1 MYLKHLNYILKVAEL
16 GSITKASNELYIS
29 QPSLTKAILSLER
42 EYNIK
47 IFERTKT
54 GIAVTV
60 QGKQFIN
67 YAKNVVLSAESLEE
81 AFRYNWK
88 SNQAQLSVASQKLD
102 FIPQVFLNMYNKYN
116 THSLEFE
123 LFESH
128 RHNVILSVQK
138 GDCNLGLLVQ
148 TNKEAKAF
156 DWKLK
161 YTNLEVE
168 YLDSSDVYVIVG
180 PKSKLYNNSSVTFKD
195 VEELPHI
202 CIDFDNIT
210 KVELKN
216 HSEAFH
222 INFKK
227 VIFCNSFSL
236 CKQLLQNTDMILFAS
251 KWILSFFKN
260 SDIKV
265 FQIKNN
271 MRFVNNL
278 IYIKRKYEPLSPIET
293 QFLMEVKKTINV
305 NAFNLRYNSKGI
317 Q

>member
-16 GSITKASNELYIS
+16 GSITKASQELFIS
-29 QPSLTKAILSLER
+29 QPTLTKVILSFEKQ
-42 EYNIK
+42 YNIK

-54 GIAVTV
+54 GITVTV
-60 QGKQFIN
+60 QGKRFLN
-67 YAKNVVLSAESLEE
+67 YAKNIVLSTESLEE
-81 AFRYNWK
+81 TFRNIQK
-88 SNQAQLSVASQKLD
+88 LSQTQLSVATEKLD
-102 FIPQVFLNMYNKYN
+102 FIPQVFLNMYKKYN
-116 THSLEFE
+116 TNSLEFE

-128 RHNVILSVQK
+128 RLNVILSVQK

-148 TNKEAKAF
+148 TNREAKEF

-195 VEELPHI
+195 VEDLPHI
-202 CIDFDNIT
+202 CINFDNIT

-227 VIFCNSFSL
+227 VIFCNSLSL

-251 KWILSFFKN
+251 KWVLNFFEN

-271 MRFVNNL
+271 TRFVINL

-293 QFLMEVKKTINV
+293 QFLTEVKKAINI
-305 NAFNLRYNSKGI
+305 NK
-317 Q
+317 